1 MTDTSDARQPVAY
14 IGIDIA
20 KDSWDIHIL
29 ENGRAWS
36 SPTTVSDRA
45 KLLTQLKPYI
55 GRSFIVMEATGGL
68 EKPLAAALMDAKHQV
83 AIVNPRRASDFGK
96 AMGIFAKTDRIDAR
110 ALALY
115 GEKVQ
120 PRLAVKQT
128 EKEAELEALVVRR
141 RQLIGIRTEE
151 LNRQK
156 QTVFKA
162 SKKSIDKVLKTLQA
176 EVDAI
181 EAEIANLIKSDDNW
195 RHKAELVDTAPG
207 VGPITANTL
216 VAELPELGQLN
227 RQQIAALVGVAPL
240 NNDSGKFQG
249 NRRVQGGRIDVR
261 SVLYMATASAVR
273 ATTKPSPVRDLFLRL
288 QARGKVYKV
297 ALVACMRKLLTILN
311 TMVKTNTPW
320 KSPEILPA
328 TA

>member
-1 MTDTSDARQPVAY
+1 MTDTLDVGQPVAY
-14 IGIDIA
+14 IGIDIS

-68 EKPLAAALMDAKHQV
+68 EKPLAAALIDAKHQV
-83 AIVNPRRASDFGK
+83 AIVNPRRASDFAK
-96 AMGIFAKTDRIDAR
+96 AMGILAKTDRIDAR

-120 PRLAVKQT
+120 PRLAVKQN

-141 RQLIGIRTEE
+141 RQLGIRTEE

-181 EAEIANLIKSDDNW
+181 EAEIAKLIQSDDNW
-195 RHKAELVDTAPG
+195 KNKAELVDTAPG
-207 VGPITANTL
+207 VGLVTAITL

-227 RQQIAALVGVAPL
+227 RQQVAALVGVAPL
-240 NNDSGKFQG
+240 NNDSGNFQG
-249 NRRVQGGRIDVR
+249 KRRAQGGRINVR
-261 SVLYMATASAVR
+261 SVLYMAAASAVR

-288 QARGKVYKV
+288 KAKGKLYKV
-297 ALVACMRKLLTILN
+297 ASSHACA
-311 TMVKTNTPW
+311 
-320 KSPEILPA
+320 SS
-328 TA
+328 

>member
-1 MTDTSDARQPVAY
+1 
-14 IGIDIA
+14 
-20 KDSWDIHIL
+20 
-29 ENGRAWS
+29 
-36 SPTTVSDRA
+36 
-45 KLLTQLKPYI
+45 
-55 GRSFIVMEATGGL
+55 MEATGGL
-68 EKPLAAALMDAKHQV
+68 EKPLAATLIDAKHQV
-83 AIVNPRRASDFGK
+83 AIVNPRRASDFAK
-96 AMGIFAKTDRIDAR
+96 AMGILAKTDRIDAR

-120 PRLAVKQT
+120 PCLAVKQN

-181 EAEIANLIKSDDNW
+181 EAEIAKLIQSDDNW
-195 RHKAELVDTAPG
+195 RNKAELVDTAPG
-207 VGPITANTL
+207 VGLITAITL

-249 NRRVQGGRIDVR
+249 KRRVQGGRIDVR
-261 SVLYMATASAVR
+261 SVLYMAAASAVR
-273 ATTKPSPVRDLFLRL
+273 TTTKPSPIRDLFLRL
-288 QARGKVYKV
+288 QAKGKLYKV
-297 ALVACMRKLLTILN
+297 AIVACMRKLLIILN

-320 KSPEILPA
+320 KTPESLHA